1 MKVDCKRSC
10 LIRKR
15 QWVTDQRVER
25 GRKLSLLKKH
35 LTERLNDWK
44 VTVAVERE
52 ARGGKCFQAKE
63 STCNKR
69 PSGEDLKE
77 CVPGTQGTSERM
89 TLRQMVSRAM
99 PFSPPCANSH
109 YLWRTVQRLSFII
122 TCSLSSVPQ
131 HVSVLWISKAIFLCI
146 THSKTLLDTVSYFH
160 FLDCLHYI
168 WFSTQLV
175 PREFWSCLTF
185 ISLPLASGTHR
196 GL

>member
-1 MKVDCKRSC
+1 MKVDCKRGC
-10 LIRKR
+10 LIREEAVSNWSDGGERQEVVPAKETFNRKVEWLKGNCSGGKR
-15 QWVTDQRVER
+15 GK
-25 GRKLSLLKKH
+25 GRKVFS
-35 LTERLNDWK
+35 
-44 VTVAVERE
+44 
-52 ARGGKCFQAKE
+52 GKG

-69 PSGEDLKE
+69 PSGEDLKR
-77 CVPGTQGTSERM
+77 CVPGTQGASERM
-89 TLRQMVSRAM
+89 TLRQTVSRAM

-175 PREFWSCLTF
+175 PREFWSRLTF

-196 GL
+196 HL